1 MSPSTTLYVVPTG
14 SPVILTAPLW
24 ARLAV
29 TVLPLNVPPLTE
41 TLDVS
46 ALAGYVSVIVTGNV
60 SVVLKFVPVTTFVTS
75 RLPVCT
81 GAEYVLFTATV
92 S

>member
-1 MSPSTTLYVVPTG
+1 M
-14 SPVILTAPLW
+14 LTAALC

-29 TVLPLNVPPLTE
+29 TVLPLIVPPLTE

-46 ALAGYVSVIVTGNV
+46 ALAGYVRVIVTGNV

-75 RLPVCT
+75 RLPEPTT
-81 GAEYVLFTATV
+81 GAVYVLFTVTV